1 MSRTATTE
9 SLLFNFLNASR
20 LDWAFKNE
28 LASAVPLRMRAQKKK
43 NFICG
48 LLSAFLIPVGAFASD
63 ALTSPPH
70 KPYCKPMLKI
80 EKVAPPFVK
89 NGAKVQFKIY
99 VRNLNRC
106 KVEGLTVKDF
116 LPKEFLVKQYAT
128 SDIAFEA
135 ASQKKFTVLKWR
147 NISIRPHDFVV
158 LKFEAKAHVGEN
170 FHHNYKRVRN
180 IACVFLQKDKH
191 GSYDDGSFDDL
202 GEQLNHDDELGK
214 ALCSAAMIDIVPRS
228 RMTPADWY

>member
-1 MSRTATTE
+1 MKKRN
-9 SLLFNFLNASR
+9 LFY
-20 LDWAFKNE
+20 
-28 LASAVPLRMRAQKKK
+28 
-43 NFICG
+43 G
-48 LLSAFLIPVGAFASD
+48 LLAALLIPVGAFANEAHPS
-63 ALTSPPH
+63 SPH

-80 EKVAPPFVK
+80 EKIAPPFVK

-116 LPKEFLVKQYAT
+116 LPKEFLVKQYQT

-158 LKFEAKAHVGEN
+158 LKFDAKAHINEN
-170 FHHNYKRVRN
+170 VNMNHKRVRN

-191 GSYDDGSFDDL
+191 GNYDDGSFDDL
-202 GEQLNHDDELGK
+202 GEQLNYDDDLGK
-214 ALCSAAMIDIVPRS
+214 ALCNAATIDIVPRS
-228 RMTPADWY
+228 RNMTPESEWY